1 MSAGYTSDL
10 LVQLNAQ
17 TLVESRHW
25 RENKFASSETD
36 NYETQHRLKD
46 CQELS
51 KHVLWEDRAGDSC
64 REVAGRS
71 SASTP

>member
-36 NYETQHRLKD
+36 NYETQHHLKD

-51 KHVLWEDRAGDSC
+51 KPVLTEGDSC

>member
-1 MSAGYTSDL
+1 MSAGYTFDL

-36 NYETQHRLKD
+36 NHETQHHLKD

-51 KHVLWEDRAGDSC
+51 KHVL
-64 REVAGRS
+64 
-71 SASTP
+71 

>member
-25 RENKFASSETD
+25 RDLKSQSQKD
-36 NYETQHRLKD
+36 NYETQHHLKD

-51 KHVLWEDRAGDSC
+51 KHVLWEDRAGESC